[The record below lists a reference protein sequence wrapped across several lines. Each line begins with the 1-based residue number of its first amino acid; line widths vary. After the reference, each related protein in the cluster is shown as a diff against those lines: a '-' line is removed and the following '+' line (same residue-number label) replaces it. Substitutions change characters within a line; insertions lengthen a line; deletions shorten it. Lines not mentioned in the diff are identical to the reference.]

1 MDVPESAANKAMLDM
16 GMPAWMV
23 DAMMELH
30 GIDKAGYA
38 GEVTDAVRKVTG
50 REPVSFAQFARQ
62 HAASWK

>member
-1 MDVPESAANKAMLDM
+1 MDVPEAAANKAMLDM

-23 DAMMELH
+23 DAMMDLH

-38 GEVTDAVRKVTG
+38 AEVMDA
-50 REPVSFAQFARQ
+50 VSFAQFARQ